1 MTRSLDPIRN
11 RPLADVVADR
21 LEQLILEGVLRPGE
35 KLAPERELAL
45 KLDVSR
51 PSLRDALSRLEAKG
65 LVTTGKGG
73 THIAAFL
80 RPITEPLAALFA
92 DSPRATDD
100 YFEYRRGI
108 EAQAAGLAARRATPQ
123 DRAAISAI
131 MARMEKAHAAADV
144 AAEAAADTELHIA
157 VYEAAHN
164 VVLLHVMRSLV
175 DLLRRN
181 VMYHRE
187 QLYGRPGV
195 RSALLDQHRAIAEAV
210 LAGDPRRAEEAASGH
225 IRYVGE
231 TIEELRHDEERVRQS
246 LRRISRGDLV
256 A

>member
-1 MTRSLDPIRN
+1 MTLESIRAK
-11 RPLADVVADR
+11 PLADVVADR

-35 KLAPERELAL
+35 KLLPERELAV

-51 PSLRDALSRLEAKG
+51 PSLRDALAKLEAKG
-65 LVTTGKGG
+65 LVATGRGG
-73 THIAAFL
+73 TQVAAFL

-108 EAQAAGLAARRATPQ
+108 EAQAAALAARRATPQ
-123 DRAAISAI
+123 DREAIAAI
-131 MARMEKAHAAADV
+131 MARMEAAHAAADI
-144 AAEAAADTELHIA
+144 AAEAETDSELHIA
-157 VYEAAHN
+157 IYEAAHN

-187 QLYGRPGV
+187 RLYDRPGV
-195 RSALLDQHRAIAEAV
+195 RVALLEQHRAIADAV
-210 LAGDPRRAEEAASGH
+210 LEGNPRKAETAAAGH
-225 IRYVGE
+225 IRFVAE
-231 TIEELRHDEERVRQS
+231 TIEMLRHDEERVRQS
-246 LRRISRGDLV
+246 LRRVSRNEFV

>member
-1 MTRSLDPIRN
+1 MTLDPIRAK
-11 RPLADVVADR
+11 PLADAVADR

-35 KLAPERELAL
+35 KLAAERELAV

-51 PSLRDALSRLEAKG
+51 PSLRDALAKLEAKG
-65 LVTTGKGG
+65 LVTTGRGG
-73 THIAAFL
+73 TQVAAFL

-92 DSPRATDD
+92 GSPRATDD

-108 EAQAAGLAARRATPQ
+108 EAQAAALAARRATPQ
-123 DRAAISAI
+123 DREAIAGIIS
-131 MARMEKAHAAADV
+131 RMEAAHAAADI

-164 VVLLHVMRSLV
+164 IVLLHVMRSLV

-187 QLYGRPGV
+187 RLYDRPGV
-195 RSALLDQHRAIAEAV
+195 RAALLEQHRAIAEAV
-210 LAGDPRRAEEAASGH
+210 IDGDAAKAEAAASTH
-225 IRYVGE
+225 IRFVAD
-231 TIEELRHDEERVRQS
+231 TIEMLRHDEERVRQS
-246 LRRISRGDLV
+246 LRRISRSDFV